1 MFSNVSCNVTFD
13 VTVCNVVPPLKC
25 KCFSLLRPEVYA
37 VYGSG
42 NSCALDICVGEKAVC
57 GGIAGCWKNM
67 GSVCE
72 VIENSIGTYCAV

>member
-1 MFSNVSCNVTFD
+1 
-13 VTVCNVVPPLKC
+13 
-25 KCFSLLRPEVYA
+25 
-37 VYGSG
+37 
-42 NSCALDICVGEKAVC
+42 LDICVGEKAVC